1 MQLAPVLL
9 EDVDAPV
16 VADRVGDPGADDV
29 GRRAHGHHRE
39 QGVLPARDVEAR
51 EQERRLRGDRDARAL
66 GDHEHEDARQAEGV
80 DHVHRELD
88 DGVGEGGDD
97 RHVAKQG

>member
-1 MQLAPVLL
+1 MAAVPAATTANREYSPRATLKPANRNVVSDGIGMQALSATMSTKM
-9 EDVDAPV
+9 
-16 VADRVGDPGADDV
+16 PG
-29 GRRAHGHHRE
+29 R
-39 QGVLPARDVEAR
+39 P
-51 EQERRLRGDRDARAL
+51 
-66 GDHEHEDARQAEGV
+66 EGV